1 MSSNEHVPEGSL
13 PRPPQIT
20 PADGRLAVLCV
31 GLGAVGTTLIAGVES
46 IRGGSGR
53 PIGSLSQLGT
63 VRLGRRDEQ
72 RVTRIGDFVP
82 LASLHQLDFSA
93 WDPFPDDEAFTSP
106 PTRAG
111 VLDQPS
117 IERVGAYLRTIR
129 PLPAVFDPLYVSQVH
144 GDNTRSEDTH
154 RERVEAIRADIMTFM
169 EAKGSARGVMV
180 WCGSTEALLPDHEA
194 YHSLEAFETALDR
207 SDRAIAPSMLYAYA
221 ALGLSVPF
229 VNCSPNL
236 SIDTPALTRYAA
248 EHSVAIAGK
257 DLKTGQTMVKTV
269 LAPMIKARLL
279 GLSGWYSTN
288 ILGNRDGEVL
298 QDPDSFRA
306 KEQSKLGVLEGIMQ
320 PELYPELY
328 GDIEHQVS
336 INYYPPRGDNKE
348 GWDNIDI
355 FGWLG
360 YPMQLKVNFL
370 CRDSILAAP
379 LVLDLLLFTDLA
391 QRAGMRGVQEW
402 LSFYFK
408 SPQCAGRLPRA
419 RPVHPA
425 DQAQEHPAV
434 PGRRGAHHP
443 PWARVLRLLLLKG
456 RSPFARLTAEL
467 LNVV

>member
-1 MSSNEHVPEGSL
+1 MSSGEQVSQSPLPSPPE
-13 PRPPQIT
+13 IA
-20 PADGRLAVLCV
+20 PADGRLAVFCV
-31 GLGAVGTTLIAGVES
+31 GLGAVATTLMAGVES
-46 IRGGSGR
+46 IRTGSGQ

-72 RVTRIGDFVP
+72 RVARVSDLVP
-82 LASLHQLDFSA
+82 LASLDQIDFCA
-93 WDPFPDDEAFTSP
+93 WDPFPDDAYVAAS
-106 PTRAG
+106 RAG
-111 VLDQPS
+111 VLDRSS
-117 IERVGAYLRTIR
+117 IEGVGAFMRTIR
-129 PLPAVFDPLYVSQVH
+129 PLPAVFDSSYVTQVH
-144 GDNTRSEDTH
+144 GPNTREDETH
-154 RERVEAIRADIMTFM
+154 RQRVEAIRSDITSFL
-169 EAKGSARGVMV
+169 EAKSSARGVMV
-180 WCGSTEALLPDHEA
+180 WCGSTEALLPENEA
-194 YHSLEAFETALDR
+194 YQSLEAFEAALDR
-207 SDRAIAPSMLYAYA
+207 NDPAIAPSMLYAYA
-221 ALGLSVPF
+221 ALGLGIPY

-236 SIDTPALTRYAA
+236 SIDTPALSQYAA
-248 EHSVAIAGK
+248 ERSVAIAGK

-306 KEQSKLGVLEGIMQ
+306 KEQSKLGVLERIMQ
-320 PELYPELY
+320 PDLYPELY

-408 SPQCAGRLPRA
+408 SPQCAPGVYA
-419 RPVHPA
+419 
-425 DQAQEHPAV
+425 EHDLFIQLTKLKNT
-434 PGRRGAHHP
+434 
-443 PWARVLRLLLLKG
+443 LRFLAGEEPITHLGLEYYDYF
-456 RSPFARLTAEL
+456 SES
-467 LNVV
+467 

>member
-1 MSSNEHVPEGSL
+1 MSSGEHVPQGSL
-13 PRPPQIT
+13 PSPPQIT

-46 IRGGSGR
+46 IRAGAGQ

-63 VRLGRRDEQ
+63 VRLGRRDEP
-72 RVTRIGDFVP
+72 RVTRIGDLVP
-82 LASLHQLDFSA
+82 LASLDQLDFCA
-93 WDPFPDDEAFTSP
+93 WDPFPDDAFVAAS
-106 PTRAG
+106 RAG

-117 IERVGAYLRTIR
+117 IERVGAYLRTVR
-129 PLPAVFDPLYVSQVH
+129 PLPAVFDQSYVSQVH
-144 GDNTRSEDTH
+144 GDNTRPEDTH
-154 RERVEAIRADIMTFM
+154 RQRVEALRSDIMTFM
-169 EAKGSARGVMV
+169 EANGSARAVMV

-194 YHSLEAFETALDR
+194 YHSLEGFEAALDR

-221 ALGLSVPF
+221 ALGLGIPF

-298 QDPDSFRA
+298 QDPDNFRA

-391 QRAGMRGVQEW
+391 QRAGMGGIQEW

-408 SPQCAGRLPRA
+408 APQSAPGIQPEHDLFIQLTKLKNTLRFLAGEEPITHLGLEYY
-419 RPVHPA
+419 
-425 DQAQEHPAV
+425 DYF
-434 PGRRGAHHP
+434 
-443 PWARVLRLLLLKG
+443 
-456 RSPFARLTAEL
+456 S
-467 LNVV
+467 

>member
-1 MSSNEHVPEGSL
+1 VPQRSL
-13 PRPPQIT
+13 PSPPEIA
-20 PADGRLAVLCV
+20 PADGRLAVFCV

-46 IRGGSGR
+46 IRTGSGQ

-63 VRLGRRDEQ
+63 VRLGRRDEP
-72 RVTRIGDFVP
+72 RVTRIGDLVP
-82 LASLHQLDFSA
+82 LASLHQLDFCA
-93 WDPFPDDEAFTSP
+93 WDPFPDDAFVAAS
-106 PTRAG
+106 RAG

-117 IERVGAYLRTIR
+117 IERVGAFLRKIR
-129 PLPAVFDPLYVSQVH
+129 PLPAVFDSAYVTQVH
-144 GDNTRSEDTH
+144 GSNTRADTTH
-154 RERVEAIRADIMTFM
+154 RQRVDAIRTDIMTFM

-180 WCGSTEALLPDHEA
+180 WCGSTEGLLPEHEA
-194 YHSLEAFETALDR
+194 YHSLEAFEAALDR

-221 ALGLSVPF
+221 ALGLGIPF

-236 SIDTPALTRYAA
+236 SIDTPSLTQFAA
-248 EHSVAIAGK
+248 ERSVAIACK
-257 DLKTGQTMVKTV
+257 DLKSGQTMVKTV

-306 KEQSKLGVLEGIMQ
+306 KELSKLGVLESIVQ

-328 GDIEHQVS
+328 GNIEHQVS

-391 QRAGMRGVQEW
+391 QRAGMRGIQEW

-408 SPQCAGRLPRA
+408 SPQCASGVYP
-419 RPVHPA
+419 
-425 DQAQEHPAV
+425 EHDLFIQLTKLKNT
-434 PGRRGAHHP
+434 
-443 PWARVLRLLLLKG
+443 LRFLAGEEPITHLGLEYYDYF
-456 RSPFARLTAEL
+456 S
-467 LNVV
+467 

>member
-1 MSSNEHVPEGSL
+1 MSPGEQVPQGFL
-13 PRPPQIT
+13 QGPPAIA
-20 PADGRLAVLCV
+20 PAEGRLAVLCV

-46 IRGGSGR
+46 IRAGSGK

-72 RVTRIGDFVP
+72 RVSRIGELVP
-82 LASLHQLDFSA
+82 LASLDQLDFCA
-93 WDPFPDDEAFTSP
+93 WDPFPDDAFVAAV
-106 PTRAG
+106 RAG

-117 IERVGAYLRTIR
+117 IERVGPYLRSIR
-129 PLPAVFDPLYVSQVH
+129 PLPAVFDSSYVTQVH
-144 GDNTRSEDTH
+144 GPNTRPEETH
-154 RERVEAIRADIMTFM
+154 RRRIEAIRADVAAFM

-180 WCGSTEALLPDHEA
+180 WCASTEALLPDHEA
-194 YHSLEAFETALDR
+194 YHSLEAFEAALDR

-221 ALGLSVPF
+221 ALGLGIPF

-248 EHSVAIAGK
+248 ERSAAIAGK

-306 KEQSKLGVLEGIMQ
+306 KEQSKLGVLTGILQ

-328 GDIEHQVS
+328 GDFEHQVS
-336 INYYPPRGDNKE
+336 INYYRPRGDNKE

-391 QRAGMRGVQEW
+391 QRSGMRGIQEW

-408 SPQCAGRLPRA
+408 SPQCAPGVYP
-419 RPVHPA
+419 
-425 DQAQEHPAV
+425 EHDLFIQLTKLKNT
-434 PGRRGAHHP
+434 
-443 PWARVLRLLLLKG
+443 LRFLAGEEPITHLGLEYYDYF
-456 RSPFARLTAEL
+456 S
-467 LNVV
+467 

>member
-1 MSSNEHVPEGSL
+1 MSSGEHVPQGFL
-13 PRPPQIT
+13 PSPPQIP

-46 IRGGSGR
+46 IRGGSGH
-53 PIGSLSQLGT
+53 PVGSLSQLGT

-72 RVTRIGDFVP
+72 RVTPIGDLVP
-82 LASLHQLDFSA
+82 LASLHQLDFCA
-93 WDPFPDDEAFTSP
+93 WDPFPDDAFVAAS
-106 PTRAG
+106 RAG

-129 PLPAVFDPLYVSQVH
+129 PLPAVFDPSYVSQVH
-144 GDNTRSEDTH
+144 GSNTRQENTH
-154 RERVEAIRADIMTFM
+154 RERVEAIRADIITFM

-194 YHSLEAFETALDR
+194 YHSLEAFEAALDR

-221 ALGLSVPF
+221 ALGLGIPY

-391 QRAGMRGVQEW
+391 QRAGMRGIQEW

-408 SPQCAGRLPRA
+408 SPQCAPGVYPEHDLFIQLTKLKNTLRFLA
-419 RPVHPA
+419 GEEPVTHLGLEYY
-425 DQAQEHPAV
+425 DYF
-434 PGRRGAHHP
+434 
-443 PWARVLRLLLLKG
+443 
-456 RSPFARLTAEL
+456 S
-467 LNVV
+467 

>member
-1 MSSNEHVPEGSL
+1 
-13 PRPPQIT
+13 
-20 PADGRLAVLCV
+20 
-31 GLGAVGTTLIAGVES
+31 
-46 IRGGSGR
+46 
-53 PIGSLSQLGT
+53 
-63 VRLGRRDEQ
+63 
-72 RVTRIGDFVP
+72 
-82 LASLHQLDFSA
+82 
-93 WDPFPDDEAFTSP
+93 
-106 PTRAG
+106 
-111 VLDQPS
+111 
-117 IERVGAYLRTIR
+117 
-129 PLPAVFDPLYVSQVH
+129 
-144 GDNTRSEDTH
+144 
-154 RERVEAIRADIMTFM
+154 M

-194 YHSLEAFETALDR
+194 YHSLDAFEAALDR

-221 ALGLSVPF
+221 ALGLGIPY

-236 SIDTPALTRYAA
+236 SIDTPTLTQYAA

-328 GDIEHQVS
+328 GDMEHQVS

-391 QRAGMRGVQEW
+391 QRAGMRGIQEW

-408 SPQCAGRLPRA
+408 SPQCDPGVYPEHDLFIQLTKLKNTLRFLAGEEPITHLGLEYY
-419 RPVHPA
+419 
-425 DQAQEHPAV
+425 DYF
-434 PGRRGAHHP
+434 
-443 PWARVLRLLLLKG
+443 
-456 RSPFARLTAEL
+456 S
-467 LNVV
+467 